1 MNLENLNL
9 SVRTTNLLF
18 RKGLKTAED
27 LMHVLDTP
35 AKREELKD
43 YLGERGYQEVMDEMP
58 VEDGFSDWDV
68 TDLPD
73 LPDLPEQEI
82 SVLSADYT
90 KALKLNQHIKAHAQI
105 AQESLYEVCKGLKEM
120 RDNKLYKE
128 LGYQNFEE
136 YCEKEVGLK
145 RHMAYKYAEIAEI
158 ENVESIQHLGVT
170 KLSLLAKLDEPQR
183 EEIQQKVDIETV
195 TVKDLRTQL
204 SAMKQKNSD
213 QRDQYEKQLQEQ
225 RKNFELDERRLIQD
239 MSEARRKEKELSQQI
254 FQLQQQISE
263 LENKP
268 TEYMQ
273 STAELEEIAR
283 LKETVGSLLEE
294 KQTLQE
300 ENALLCD
307 EITGKEQVISEL
319 SEQLE
324 DDGWRNSEAEFK
336 ARLKVLESAFSSL
349 TALIV
354 GKQNQHVDMSLKI
367 GAVQRISQKYFDLM
381 KEDAE

>member
-283 LKETVGSLLEE
+283 LKETVVSLLEE

-300 ENALLCD
+300 
-307 EITGKEQVISEL
+307 
-319 SEQLE
+319 
-324 DDGWRNSEAEFK
+324 
-336 ARLKVLESAFSSL
+336 
-349 TALIV
+349 
-354 GKQNQHVDMSLKI
+354 
-367 GAVQRISQKYFDLM
+367 
-381 KEDAE
+381 